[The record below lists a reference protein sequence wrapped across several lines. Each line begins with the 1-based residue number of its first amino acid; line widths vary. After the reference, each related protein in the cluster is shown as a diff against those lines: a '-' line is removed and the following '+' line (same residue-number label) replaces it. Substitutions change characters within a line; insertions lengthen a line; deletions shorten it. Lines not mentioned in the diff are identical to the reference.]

1 MTLRSNL
8 VSISSCW
15 SRTTKWVFV
24 SLLSGYSAHNIR
36 LLRFNLLFW
45 GLSWKDFFWGAITCS
60 LWLMCSL
67 WYISSGILFQLKK
80 KKSNSSHTAYAHT
93 EMSSSDG
100 CRWAPTYPLYALAHR
115 IFINSDE
122 KNFGDIFFNEWLKY
136 TYEKVPN
143 KYRQESFCFLHKQPQ
158 WIKQPKVGE

>member
-45 GLSWKDFFWGAITCS
+45 GLSWKDFLGCNYMFLMINVFSVIQFPWNIVSARNQIPHTQPMRTQRCHPQMAGAAAGKLHRID
-60 LWLMCSL
+60 
-67 WYISSGILFQLKK
+67 
-80 KKSNSSHTAYAHT
+80 H
-93 EMSSSDG
+93 
-100 CRWAPTYPLYALAHR
+100 ALAHR
-115 IFINSDE
+115 NRINSDK
-122 KNFGDIFFNEWLKY
+122 KNFGVFFNEWVNYAYLWENIPK
-136 TYEKVPN
+136 
-143 KYRQESFCFLHKQPQ
+143 KYRQESFCFLLKR
-158 WIKQPKVGE
+158 PKGGEIA